1 MKLPL
6 NFRGFAMSPELRL
19 SLRALRAFVTVVD
32 CGSITGAAGQLHIAP
47 SAVAAALTQVEDE
60 MGADLLIRSRAKGIT
75 PTPEAR
81 ALAARFRA
89 LLEDYG
95 EALDWGRQQASRL
108 AGPLRIGYYAPV
120 APAFLPH
127 ALGALL
133 RDHPGITLE
142 LSEHD
147 NDSAQEALLSG
158 ALDLILFTGGD
169 LRPGIALT
177 PLLDLPPYVLMPE
190 GHPLASVPHPGLGA
204 VADYPLV
211 QLDRPVARPY
221 VEALFAAADIRPR
234 IAARATATE
243 MVRSLVGAGH
253 GIAVLNMRPLT
264 DRSYGDDALAARPL
278 AGDLPPLQLAAGH
291 ALRHPR
297 RTVTA
302 CLDALTRWRTTPAAQ
317 ALIVE

>member
-1 MKLPL
+1 MP
-6 NFRGFAMSPELRL
+6 PDLRL

-32 CGSITGAAGQLHIAP
+32 CGSITGAAAQLHIAP
-47 SAVAAALTQVEDE
+47 SAVAAALTQVEEE

-81 ALAARFRA
+81 ALAARLRV
-89 LLEDYG
+89 LLEEYG
-95 EALDWGRQQASRL
+95 ETLDWGRQQARRL

-127 ALGALL
+127 ALGPLL

-190 GHPLASVPHPGLGA
+190 GHPLRQIACPSLA
-204 VADYPLV
+204 DVADHPLV

-221 VEALFAAADIRPR
+221 VERLFATAGLRPR

-253 GIAVLNMRPLT
+253 GIALLNMRPLT
-264 DRSYGDDALAARPL
+264 DRSYGNDALLARPL
-278 AGDLPPLQLAAGH
+278 SGDLPPLQLAAGH

-302 CLDALTRWRTTPAAQ
+302 CLEALQTWRRTPEAR
-317 ALIVE
+317 ALIVT